1 MRLWQS
7 RERGGVREIVERMH
21 LLETAPGGKSQPLA
35 DAKPIPSQR
44 KGLSLLWMVMAALIL
59 RLLVMSFLYP
69 DRTNPADDHF
79 RCGGEAGRIARSIVQ
94 GEGFSNPLFG
104 KTGPTAWLAPVFPYL
119 LAGVFKV
126 FGVYSNASV
135 IAALGLQC
143 LFSAWT
149 CIPVYFIAKKHF
161 GEPTAWWAGWS
172 WAFFPYAIYFSA
184 DFIWATTLTTLLLTL
199 VFLMALY
206 LETSSSIWP
215 WVGYGALSAF
225 GGLTDPVVMSV
236 APVLGAWA
244 LYRDYKKSRRWLAP
258 GLGAVLATVIVASP
272 WFIRNYETFHK
283 AIPFRNCLGLEIY
296 FGNNQDSWHWGP
308 PGYHPSDNPNEWREY
323 QQLGESAYVSKKF
336 HQALA
341 FIDSHRL
348 LYVKQ
353 TLRRVVYFWTGFWS
367 FGHRY
372 LQQEP
377 ADPYNIL
384 FCTALTVLALLGL
397 LRAWEF
403 DRSIAMPYLLVFLFF
418 PLIYYLTHP
427 EDYYRRPI
435 DPQYLVL
442 ATYAAV
448 SWVAEGKRS
457 RSNLSSKVAAATIA

>member
-1 MRLWQS
+1 LGFIQ
-7 RERGGVREIVERMH
+7 EIVERTH
-21 LLETAPGGKSQPLA
+21 LLLTASEGKSEL
-35 DAKPIPSQR
+35 KEIGSRR
-44 KGLSLLWMVMAALIL
+44 KQLSLLWMVVAALGL
-59 RLLVMSFLYP
+59 RLLVMSFLYQ

-79 RCGGEAGRIARSIVQ
+79 KCGGEAGRIARSIAQ
-94 GEGFSNPLFG
+94 GDGFSNPLFHR
-104 KTGPTAWLAPVFPYL
+104 TGPTAWLAPVFPYL

-126 FGVYSNASV
+126 FGVYTKASV
-135 IAALGLQC
+135 IAALALQC
-143 LFSAWT
+143 LFSALT

-161 GEPTAWWAGWS
+161 GEPTASWAGWA
-172 WAFFPYAIYFSA
+172 WAFFPYAVYFSA
-184 DFIWATTLTTLLLTL
+184 EFIWATTLTTLLVTL
-199 VFLMALY
+199 VFLTALY

-244 LYRDYKKSRRWLAP
+244 LYRYYKKSSRWLAP
-258 GLGAVLATVIVASP
+258 GLGAVLATVLVASP

-283 AIPFRNCLGLEIY
+283 AIPFRSCLGLEIY
-296 FGNNQDSWHWGP
+296 CGNNQDSWHWDP
-308 PGYHPSDNPNEWREY
+308 PGYHPSDNANELREY
-323 QQLGESAYVSKKF
+323 EQLGEIAYVSKKF
-336 HQALA
+336 HQGLA

-348 LYVKQ
+348 LYMKQ
-353 TLRRVVYFWTGFWS
+353 TLRRVIYLWTGFWS
-367 FGHRY
+367 FSHRY

-377 ADPYNIL
+377 ADPYNIV
-384 FCTALTVLALLGL
+384 FCTGLTIMTLLGL
-397 LRAWEF
+397 RRAWRL

-435 DPQYLVL
+435 DPQYVVL
-442 ATYAAV
+442 ATFAAL

-457 RSNLSSKVAAATIA
+457 RSNLSSDVAAATTA